1 MNYSG
6 VGVIVENEAGE
17 FLLHLRDGNTKNSTH
32 QWCLVGGSLE
42 SGEDPLVAAIRE
54 VKEETN
60 LHLQNPMLLHTFQW
74 DDKTIA
80 LIKGDVD
87 TRTEI
92 MELGEGAGLQF
103 FSKMEALTLLRSL
116 TYSNPY
122 LDQLKEYIKK

>member
-6 VGVIVENEAGE
+6 VGVIVENEKGE
-17 FLLHLRDGNTKNSTH
+17 FLLHLRDGNTKNFTH

-42 SGEDPLVAAIRE
+42 SGEDPLAAAVRE

-60 LHLQNPMLLHTFQW
+60 LTLQNPVFLHTFLW
-74 DDKTIA
+74 DDRTIA

-87 TRTEI
+87 TRTEV

-103 FSKMEALTLLRSL
+103 FSIAKALTLLQSL
-116 TYSNPY
+116 EYSNPY
-122 LDQLKEYIKK
+122 LDQLSEYIKK